1 MKEDI
6 VGTQIGIY
14 SVLYECDYKS
24 NDGHRM
30 YHVKCSKCGWET
42 DNQLRHIK
50 LLSNECHHQNSLG
63 KYIVGKNA
71 TKWRN
76 KRIADIFHG
85 MTQRCYN
92 QNNKAYRFYGAKGIK
107 ISEEWLADPIKFE
120 EWSLANGYADDLTI
134 DRIDSSKDYCP
145 ENCRWVT
152 LEDNAKYKSDAKI
165 TTIDG
170 ISHTGRDWGKLC
182 GLNTNTINKMLRK
195 YPEELVAK
203 FIRERLKNPNLTRH
217 SHQTWFDVY
226 EIE

>member
-6 VGTQIGIY
+6 VGTRIGIY

-42 DNQLRHIK
+42 DMQKSHIK
-50 LLSNECHHQNSLG
+50 IATICNHQNSLG
-63 KYIVGKNA
+63 KYNTGKNA
-71 TKWRN
+71 TKWGN
-76 KRIADIFHG
+76 KRIGNIFHG
-85 MTQRCYN
+85 MKQRCYN
-92 QNNKAYRFYGAKGIK
+92 SNDKAYKFYGAKGIE

-120 EWSLANGYADDLTI
+120 EWSLTNGYADDLTI

-152 LEDNAKYKSDAKI
+152 LENNAKYKS
-165 TTIDG
+165 TTKLTAVDNNAY
-170 ISHTGRDWGKLC
+170 TGREWAELC
-182 GLNTNTINKMLRK
+182 NLGTNTINVMLRK
-195 YPEELVAK
+195 CPEELVIK

-226 EIE
+226 GIE